1 MWELPPGPPND
12 EDMLRA
18 RAEALAG
25 YTLREVAARFGWR
38 VPVDLR
44 RHKGWIGNLVELA
57 LGATAGSRP
66 VPDFPELGI
75 ELKTLPVQAD
85 GSPRES
91 TFVCTAR
98 LGGLDVPWEESW
110 VRKKLSRVLWMPVVG
125 GGPPG
130 ERVLGGPF
138 LWSPGPEAEALLRAD
153 WDELTEIVGRG
164 ELDQLTGRRGKA
176 LQLRP
181 KGATAADSSWM
192 LDADGE
198 WARVTDRAFY
208 LRASFTRKL
217 VRSVLRVDNS

>member
-1 MWELPPGPPND
+1 MWELPPGPPTD

-25 YTLREVAARFGWR
+25 YTLSEVAARFGWR

-57 LGATAGSRP
+57 LGASAGSRP

-91 TFVCTAR
+91 TFVCTAP
-98 LGGLDVPWEESW
+98 LGGLDVPWAESW

-125 GGPPG
+125 
-130 ERVLGGPF
+130 
-138 LWSPGPEAEALLRAD
+138 
-153 WDELTEIVGRG
+153 
-164 ELDQLTGRRGKA
+164 
-176 LQLRP
+176 
-181 KGATAADSSWM
+181 
-192 LDADGE
+192 
-198 WARVTDRAFY
+198 
-208 LRASFTRKL
+208 
-217 VRSVLRVDNS
+217 